1 MDGQYTPRKHDGFAA
16 NLGRKT
22 LDERKRETD
31 STGNHGIIELHH
43 YYMKTLN
50 GDGQPEWDEL

>member
-1 MDGQYTPRKHDGFAA
+1 MDGQYAPRIW
-16 NLGRKT
+16 
-22 LDERKRETD
+22 EEKRWMKENGKQA
-31 STGNHGIIELHH
+31 SPEITGLLKLHR

>member
-1 MDGQYTPRKHDGFAA
+1 MKENGKQASPEIAGLLK
-16 NLGRKT
+16 
-22 LDERKRETD
+22 
-31 STGNHGIIELHH
+31 LHH

>member
-1 MDGQYTPRKHDGFAA
+1 LQRIW
-16 NLGRKT
+16 
-22 LDERKRETD
+22 EEKRWMKENGKQA
-31 STGNHGIIELHH
+31 SPEITGLLKLHH